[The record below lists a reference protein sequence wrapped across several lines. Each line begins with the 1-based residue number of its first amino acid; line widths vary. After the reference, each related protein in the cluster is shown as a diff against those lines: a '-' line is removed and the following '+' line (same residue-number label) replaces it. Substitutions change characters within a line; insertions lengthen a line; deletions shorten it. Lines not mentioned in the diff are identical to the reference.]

1 MKNFWFFIL
10 SLLLTNWAFGNVE
23 NNLSK
28 SVIIDPSITKR
39 CDELLT
45 AREQIYKQKN
55 RTQTLLQRVKKNLE
69 RTPEEKVSVTQRFYR
84 LMIQLKEKEQL
95 YNLTTKTMEEVFIK
109 NGCPPTKL

>member
-1 MKNFWFFIL
+1 MKNLLITTLFFIWI
-10 SLLLTNWAFGNVE
+10 NGAFGNVE

-55 RTQTLLQRVKKNLE
+55 KTQTLLQRVKKNLE